1 MRNIDRLRAMSA
13 EELAPLLV
21 STDYTIDEDSR
32 LHQDVYI
39 SPDKAV
45 HYFYEDA
52 VEATIEWLNMEA

>member
-1 MRNIDRLRAMSA
+1 MRNIDRIRAMSVD
-13 EELAPLLV
+13 ELAPFLV
-21 STDYTIDEDSR
+21 STDYTIDEDSI

-52 VEATIEWLNMEA
+52 IESTIEWLNSEV